1 MKTSLKTLQ
10 NNNNHLTKYNYKEL
24 STNKQRNF
32 EQNMSISMKNK
43 KNYRETEIND
53 DSDDE
58 AEEEEEED
66 DDDENSKLVSI
77 KIDNNQEQKQKQ
89 QYEQQPSPTGLRSIL
104 RKRTEK
110 KMSSNACSNVQQT
123 SITIDENANDDDEK
137 DSDDYT
143 GDENEQESNGSN
155 KSKEEESKNNEQQ
168 QQQQHHRCRNYS
180 RHTQRN
186 RFFRTSPST
195 SLIFPLDTSKTE
207 TEITASATAIEF
219 HEDDHSP
226 SHTACVTFTND
237 KPTIIHRSSST
248 PQLSGIDVQP
258 RSSVTYI
265 NMREDISTTMPITT
279 TTGPSASLTT
289 DFHPVYVS
297 PLKYRPLVG
306 LSANHS
312 RMLLEKRVSLL
323 GKPVVLHPIQRRS
336 ATYRRTQLRIYNFL
350 ERPHGYKAVIYHTF
364 VFFTVFLCLFLSVV
378 VTMPE
383 YESIASTVLLQTE
396 IIVVIWLATE
406 FILRVWSAG
415 CRSRYQT
422 VMGRL
427 RFMKK
432 PFCALDFIVIMATV
446 VTLCLNSRG
455 GNGVFAASA
464 LRGLRFFQILRMLR
478 MDRRGGTWKLL
489 GSVVYAHRQELI
501 TTIYIEFLVLIFSSF
516 IMFLVEKDSII
527 ETKERLIHNT
537 TNLMTSSSIT
547 NLIETDRHKFETF
560 ADALWWGIITLCTV
574 GYGDKVPSSYIGKL
588 LAAICSFIGISFF
601 ALPAGI
607 LGSGFALKV
616 QQQQRQKH
624 YKRRKIPAVLLIQN
638 LWRVYAADEKSLSK
652 ATWKVHV
659 RPPRKETNVTTTSQT
674 NPHPVSFRMRN
685 NQSFLNRVSFRRR
698 TPTRETATIPLTNS
712 NRSNSPN
719 IKSVPNSTVAAM
731 RSCIDTLS
739 ETVSITPSA
748 CMNVPQEVS
757 SSEGEDDHLYYANDV
772 QSLTPTHRH
781 TIRFI
786 RKVKYFVARRKF
798 REALRPYD
806 VTDVIEQYS
815 TGNVDMLARMKYLQA
830 RLDKVLGTSKSIDN
844 YESGPSLTSRICKI
858 ERQVE
863 SLDMKVDRLCQL
875 TNSLLECSI
884 RHQTSTPTP
893 TGPLTINHTRA
904 GNRFYAYRRQR
915 RRNHPR
921 TMISASSQS
930 PQPVQTSLIHNSS
943 PTNLTQPSVHSSL
956 SARDPSRESLVSLYW
971 LFQDNMNSSRT
982 HYV

>member
-1 MKTSLKTLQ
+1 MRTSLKNLR
-10 NNNNHLTKYNYKEL
+10 NNNNHLIKYNNNKEL
-24 STNKQRNF
+24 SSNISINI
-32 EQNMSISMKNK
+32 EENMSILTKNN
-43 KNYRETEIND
+43 KNYREKENNE

-58 AEEEEEED
+58 AEEEE

-77 KIDNNQEQKQKQ
+77 KIEHNQEERQ
-89 QYEQQPSPTGLRSIL
+89 QQTSPTKLRSIL

-110 KMSSNACSNVQQT
+110 KMSTETCSNVQQT
-123 SITIDENANDDDEK
+123 SIIIDENANDDDEK
-137 DSDDYT
+137 DDYT

-155 KSKEEESKNNEQQ
+155 KSIEEESKNNEQQ
-168 QQQQHHRCRNYS
+168 HHRCRNIS

-186 RFFRTSPST
+186 QFFRTSPST
-195 SLIFPLDTSKTE
+195 SLIFPLDTTKIE
-207 TEITASATAIEF
+207 TRTTASSTTIEF
-219 HEDDHSP
+219 HERDYSP
-226 SHTACVTFTND
+226 TRTACVTFAND
-237 KPTIIHRSSST
+237 KPTLIHRSSST
-248 PQLSGIDVQP
+248 PQLSGFDIQP

-265 NMREDISTTMPITT
+265 NMREDMSTTIPIT
-279 TTGPSASLTT
+279 TTGPSASLSA

-306 LSANHS
+306 LSANQS
-312 RMLLEKRVSLL
+312 RLLLEKRVSLL
-323 GKPVVLHPIQRRS
+323 GKPLVLHPIQRRS
-336 ATYRRTQLRIYNFL
+336 AKYRRIQLRIYNFL
-350 ERPHGYKAVIYHTF
+350 ERPHGYKAVIYHTI
-364 VFFTVFLCLFLSVV
+364 VFLTVFLCLFLSVV

-406 FILRVWSAG
+406 FALRVWSAG

-422 VMGRL
+422 LMGRL

-432 PFCALDFIVIMATV
+432 PFCALDFTVIMATV

-455 GNGVFAASA
+455 SNGVFAASA

-516 IMFLVEKDSII
+516 VMFLVEKDSINEI
-527 ETKERLIHNT
+527 KETLINNT
-537 TNLMTSSSIT
+537 TNIMTTSSIT
-547 NLIETDRHKFETF
+547 NFIDTDRHKFETF

-659 RPPRKETNVTTTSQT
+659 RPPRKEPNPSTTSQT
-674 NPHPVSFRMRN
+674 NPNPVSFSSFRMRN
-685 NQSFLNRVSFRRR
+685 NQFLNRVSFRRR
-698 TPTRETATIPLTNS
+698 TPARETPTIPLNNPT
-712 NRSNSPN
+712 NRSNNQN
-719 IKSVPNSTVAAM
+719 IKPLPNSTVAAM

-739 ETVSITPSA
+739 ETVSITPSVS
-748 CMNVPQEVS
+748 MNNPQEGS
-757 SSEGEDDHLYYANDV
+757 SSDNEDDRQYYANDV
-772 QSLTPTHRH
+772 QSLKSIHRH
-781 TIRFI
+781 AIRFI

-830 RLDKVLGTSKSIDN
+830 RLDKVLGISKSVDS
-844 YESGPSLTSRICKI
+844 YESGPSLASRICKI
-858 ERQVE
+858 ERQVD
-863 SLDMKVDRLCQL
+863 SLDIKVDRLCQL
-875 TNSLLECSI
+875 TNSLLECSV
-884 RHQTSTPTP
+884 RQQASTPTT
-893 TGPLTINHTRA
+893 TGPTTINCIRN
-904 GNRFYAYRRQR
+904 GNRFSGSRRQR
-915 RRNHPR
+915 RRIHPR
-921 TMISASSQS
+921 TTIAASSQS
-930 PQPVQTSLIHNSS
+930 PSQMPTSFRTNSM
-943 PTNLTQPSVHSSL
+943 QPSVNLSL
-956 SARDPSRESLVSLYW
+956 SARNPSHDSLVSLYW

-982 HYV
+982 HHV